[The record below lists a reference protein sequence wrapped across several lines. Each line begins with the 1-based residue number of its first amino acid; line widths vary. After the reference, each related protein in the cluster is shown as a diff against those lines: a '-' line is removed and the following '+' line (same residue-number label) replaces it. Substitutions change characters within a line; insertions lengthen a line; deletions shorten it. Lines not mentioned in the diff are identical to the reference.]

1 MKHLI
6 NILCFLYII
15 IGFRFFSTAILYILS
30 YDSLWL
36 NSLLV
41 LSFGA
46 SIILAL
52 FRLADALVNYLL
64 SEKNT

>member
-6 NILCFLYII
+6 NIICFLYII
-15 IGFRFFSTAILYILS
+15 IGFKFFNIVILYILS

-41 LSFGA
+41 LSFGI

-52 FRLADALVNYLL
+52 FRLADALVNYLS
-64 SEKNT
+64 SEKDM